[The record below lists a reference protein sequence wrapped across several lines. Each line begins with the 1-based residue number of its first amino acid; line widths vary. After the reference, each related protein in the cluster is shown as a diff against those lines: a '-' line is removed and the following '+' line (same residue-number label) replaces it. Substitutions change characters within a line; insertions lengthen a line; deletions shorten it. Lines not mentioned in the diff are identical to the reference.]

1 MAALSIQRNTKEKS
15 GGLGG
20 DAGLLFVDFGEVAG
34 GDVVDEATDLHG
46 LSVGVVADAG
56 DLLADVLGQVG
67 ESVVVGGGDD
77 RDAGFFFELFD
88 ELGVA
93 DS

>member
-1 MAALSIQRNTKEKS
+1 MKPRTFH
-15 GGLGG
+15 GLG
-20 DAGLLFVDFGEVAG
+20 
-34 GDVVDEATDLHG
+34 
-46 LSVGVVADAG
+46 VGVVADAG

-67 ESVVVGGGDD
+67 ESVVMGGGDD
-77 RDAGFFFELFD
+77 RDAGFFFEFFD